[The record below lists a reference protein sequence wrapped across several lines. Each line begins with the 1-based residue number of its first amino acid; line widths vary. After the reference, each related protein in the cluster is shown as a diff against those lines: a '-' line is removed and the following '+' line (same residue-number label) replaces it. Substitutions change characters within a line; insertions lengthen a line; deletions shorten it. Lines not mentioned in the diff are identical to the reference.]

1 MKEKQLHWSI
11 PNAWTWH
18 WTERKTRF
26 QKQPLSSALL
36 QINAT
41 PCNDLIFA
49 DGLWFYYFSSS
60 LTSSY
65 GQQYWWFY
73 CQSPESKF
81 VQKSYRSSS
90 FPKPLYCRFISTI
103 NIDHYLHISIAVAVE
118 SSKYLIFF
126 YLIELGETFWLWV
139 VELSCSVVIEDM
151 SKNFGISI
159 KEVLFE
165 YFIIKEVFLVWSE
178 QSIGILL
185 QRILPRLKPL
195 ATNIDH

>member
-41 PCNDLIFA
+41 PCNHLIFA
-49 DGLWFYYFSSS
+49 DALWFYYFSSS

-65 GQQYWWFY
+65 GQQYCWFY
-73 CQSPESKF
+73 CQAPESKL
-81 VQKSYRSSS
+81 VQKSHLVSPL
-90 FPKPLYCRFISTI
+90 PKPLYCLFISTI
-103 NIDHYLHISIAVAVE
+103 NIDHYLHLSIAVSVIQ
-118 SSKYLIFF
+118 LLFF
-126 YLIELGETFWLWV
+126 YLIELCETFWLGV

>member
-41 PCNDLIFA
+41 PCNHLIFA

-65 GQQYWWFY
+65 GQQYCWFY
-73 CQSPESKF
+73 CQAPESKL
-81 VQKSYRSSS
+81 VHKSHLDSPL
-90 FPKPLYCRFISTI
+90 PKPLYCLFKSTI
-103 NIDHYLHISIAVAVE
+103 NIDLYLHVSIAVSVIQ
-118 SSKYLIFF
+118 LLFF
-126 YLIELGETFWLWV
+126 YLIELCETFWLGV